1 MAADSAQDQP
11 AQWMQEAIAL
21 ARSAEAEGEVPVGAV
36 VIIDGEVVGRGY
48 NRVIGAKDP
57 TAHAEVV
64 AMRDAAAR
72 IGNYRLTGA
81 ILVSTIEP
89 CSMCAGAMVHARVK
103 QLFYGA
109 KEPRSGAAGSTI
121 NVFENPALNHRV
133 SVTGGICEEQT
144 STMMSAFFKA
154 RRES

>member
-1 MAADSAQDQP
+1 MGADTAHTLP
-11 AQWMQEAIAL
+11 AEWMQEAIAL
-21 ARSAEAEGEVPVGAV
+21 ARQAEAEGEVPVGAV
-36 VIIDGEVVGRGY
+36 VIIDGEIVGRGY
-48 NRVIGAKDP
+48 NRVIGAQDP

-72 IGNYRLTGA
+72 IGNYRLINAT
-81 ILVSTIEP
+81 LVSTIEP

-133 SVTGGICEEQT
+133 SVTGGICEVET